1 LINDF
6 HITGIQNMHAH
17 QNWDVELRVIN
28 IGVYQ
33 WKPDA
38 ERHRE
43 TSPSSGLI
51 LRNISTET
59 HEIRS

>member
-1 LINDF
+1 
-6 HITGIQNMHAH
+6 MHAH
-17 QNWDVELRVIN
+17 QNWDLELRVIN
-28 IGVYQ
+28 NGVYQ

-38 ERHRE
+38 ERNRE

-59 HEIRS
+59 HEIRSY

>member
-17 QNWDVELRVIN
+17 QNWDLELRVIN

-38 ERHRE
+38 ERH
-43 TSPSSGLI
+43 
-51 LRNISTET
+51 TET
-59 HEIRS
+59 YPDLWADTAQCKH